1 MPLAILAAANAA
13 VSAIQQGCELYKEY
27 KGTVMKAKKTFDEV
41 KGISKEVTSV
51 WKFIWDKI
59 FPKKKRE
66 TPKIADL
73 ALDAIPNSSPKASK
87 KKSADD
93 SPQMDELSIVIGL
106 IEQLKIFFGCMSQLQ
121 AKLAEAESKSME
133 SQGYEELMSSA
144 IDIEYAM
151 IEIQKLQVTIRETM
165 VYQSPPELGD
175 LYTKVVKR
183 VGVIQEQQELAQI
196 EKRKKAAGERWLREQ
211 LQNQIK
217 LELVTVF
224 LVTLF
229 LIQLWAIWISL
240 ITHR

>member
-27 KGTVMKAKKTFDEV
+27 KGTVLKAKKTFDEV
-41 KGISKEVTSV
+41 KGISKEVTSI

-59 FPKKKRE
+59 FPKKKKE
-66 TPKIADL
+66 LPKIADL
-73 ALDAIPNSSPKASK
+73 ALDSVPTKTVKQNK
-87 KKSADD
+87 KKPKEDI
-93 SPQMDELSIVIGL
+93 QVDELSIVIGL

-165 VYQSPPELGD
+165 VYQSPAELGD

-224 LVTLF
+224 LVMVF
-229 LIQLWAIWISL
+229 LAEIWAIWIRL
-240 ITHR
+240 IIRQ

>member
-51 WKFIWDKI
+51 WKFIWNKL
-59 FPKKKRE
+59 FPSKKKE
-66 TPKIADL
+66 QPKIADL
-73 ALDAIPNSSPKASK
+73 ALDKIDSK
-87 KKSADD
+87 VSKEHNPPDYA
-93 SPQMDELSIVIGL
+93 QMDELSITIEL
-106 IEQLKIFFGCMSQLQ
+106 IAQLKIFFGCMSQLQ
-121 AKLAEAESKSME
+121 AKLAEAEAKSAD

-183 VGVIQEQQELAQI
+183 VGIIQEQQELARI
-196 EKRKKAAGERWLREQ
+196 EQNKKAAYTRWLREQ
-211 LQNQIK
+211 FQNQIK

-224 LVTLF
+224 LVVIF
-229 LIQLWAIWISL
+229 LVELWALWISL

>member
-13 VSAIQQGCELYKEY
+13 VSAIQQGCDLYKEY

-41 KGISKEVTSV
+41 KGISKEVTSI
-51 WKFIWDKI
+51 WSFLWNKF
-59 FPKKKRE
+59 FPKKKKIQ
-66 TPKIADL
+66 PKIADL
-73 ALDAIPNSSPKASK
+73 ALDSLNKPKKERPPPDYA
-87 KKSADD
+87 
-93 SPQMDELSIVIGL
+93 QMDELSIVIEL
-106 IEQLKIFFGCMSQLQ
+106 IAQLKIFFSCMSQLQ
-121 AKLAEAESKSME
+121 AKLAQAESQSLE

-165 VYQSPPELGD
+165 VYQSPQELGD

-196 EKRKKAAGERWLREQ
+196 EQRKKAAGERWLREQ

>member
-51 WKFIWDKI
+51 WKFIWNKL
-59 FPKKKRE
+59 FPKRIKE
-66 TPKIADL
+66 QPKIADL
-73 ALDAIPNSSPKASK
+73 ALDSLPDKLN
-87 KKSADD
+87 KKSKRPDY
-93 SPQMDELSIVIGL
+93 SEIDELSIVIEL
-106 IEQLKIFFGCMSQLQ
+106 IAQLKIFFGCMSQLQ
-121 AKLAEAESKSME
+121 AKLTEAESKSME

-183 VGVIQEQQELAQI
+183 VGVIQEQQELAAI
-196 EKRKKAAGERWLREQ
+196 EKRKKAANERWLREQ

-217 LELVTVF
+217 LEIATAF
-224 LVTLF
+224 LVILF
-229 LIQLWAIWISL
+229 LIQLWALWINL

>member
-41 KGISKEVTSV
+41 KGISKEVTSI
-51 WKFIWDKI
+51 WKFIWEKL
-59 FPKKKRE
+59 FPKKKKE
-66 TPKIADL
+66 QPKIADL
-73 ALDAIPNSSPKASK
+73 ALDSIDKPKKERPPPDYA
-87 KKSADD
+87 
-93 SPQMDELSIVIGL
+93 QMDELSITIEL
-106 IEQLKIFFGCMSQLQ
+106 IAQLKIFFGCMSQLQ
-121 AKLAEAESKSME
+121 AKLAEAESKSMG

-165 VYQSPPELGD
+165 VYQSPQELGD

-183 VGVIQEQQELAQI
+183 VGVIQEQQELARI
-196 EKRKKAAGERWLREQ
+196 EQRKKAAGEKWLREQ

-224 LVTLF
+224 LVIIF
-229 LIQLWAIWISL
+229 LAEIWAIWIRL

>member
-41 KGISKEVTSV
+41 KGISKEVTSI

-59 FPKKKRE
+59 FPNKKKE
-66 TPKIADL
+66 QPKIADL
-73 ALDAIPNSSPKASK
+73 ALDSLDKPKKERPPPDYA
-87 KKSADD
+87 
-93 SPQMDELSIVIGL
+93 QMDELSIVIEL
-106 IEQLKIFFGCMSQLQ
+106 IAQLKIFFGCMSQLR
-121 AKLAEAESKSME
+121 AKLAEAESKSMQ

-151 IEIQKLQVTIRETM
+151 IEIEKLQKTIRETM

-175 LYTKVVKR
+175 LYTKVVRR
-183 VGVIQEQQELAQI
+183 VGVIQELQELAEI
-196 EKRKKAAGERWLREQ
+196 EKRKKAADARWLREQ

-224 LVTLF
+224 LIIVF
-229 LIQLWAIWISL
+229 LAEIWAIWIRL

>member
-41 KGISKEVTSV
+41 KGISKEVTSI
-51 WKFIWDKI
+51 WKFIWNKL
-59 FPKKKRE
+59 FTKKKKE
-66 TPKIADL
+66 LPKITDL
-73 ALDAIPNSSPKASK
+73 ALDSLPTKVEK
-87 KKSADD
+87 KKKI
-93 SPQMDELSIVIGL
+93 PEEYQQIDELSIVIEL
-106 IEQLKIFFGCMSQLQ
+106 IAQLKIFFSCMSQLR
-121 AKLAEAESKSME
+121 AKLAEAETKSMS

-151 IEIQKLQVTIRETM
+151 IEIEKLQKTIRETM
-165 VYQSPPELGD
+165 VYQSPAELGD

-183 VGVIQEQQELAQI
+183 VGVIQELQELAEI
-196 EKRKKAAGERWLREQ
+196 EKRKKAANERWLREQ
-211 LQNQIK
+211 LQNQVK

-224 LVTLF
+224 LIIVF
-229 LIQLWAIWISL
+229 LAEIWAIWIRL

>member
-41 KGISKEVTSV
+41 KGISKEVTSI

-59 FPKKKRE
+59 FPKKKKE
-66 TPKIADL
+66 LPKIADI
-73 ALDAIPNSSPKASK
+73 ALDALPTSTPK
-87 KKSADD
+87 KKKPAEEY
-93 SPQMDELSIVIGL
+93 QQIDELSIVIEL
-106 IEQLKIFFGCMSQLQ
+106 ITQLKIFFGCMSQLR
-121 AKLAEAESKSME
+121 AKLAEAETKSMS

-151 IEIQKLQVTIRETM
+151 IEIEKLQKTIRETM

-183 VGVIQEQQELAQI
+183 VGVIQELQELAEI
-196 EKRKKAAGERWLREQ
+196 EKRKKAANERWLREQ

-224 LVTLF
+224 LIMVF
-229 LIQLWAIWISL
+229 LAEIWAIWIKL

>member
-27 KGTVMKAKKTFDEV
+27 KGTVLKAKKTFDEV
-41 KGISKEVTSV
+41 RGITKEVTSV
-51 WKFIWDKI
+51 WRFLWEKF
-59 FPKKKRE
+59 FPKKKKE
-66 TPKIADL
+66 LPKIIDL
-73 ALDAIPNSSPKASK
+73 ALDKLP
-87 KKSADD
+87 ADTNNK
-93 SPQMDELSIVIGL
+93 PRQEYAQLDELTIVIEL
-106 IEQLKIFFGCMSQLQ
+106 IAQLKIFFGCMSKLQ
-121 AKLAEAESKSME
+121 AKLAEAESKSMD

-165 VYQSPPELGD
+165 VYQSPAELGD

-196 EKRKKAAGERWLREQ
+196 EERKKAAGERWLREQ

-224 LVTLF
+224 LVIVF
-229 LIQLWAIWISL
+229 LAEIWAIWIRL
-240 ITHR
+240 IIRQ

>member
-41 KGISKEVTSV
+41 KGISKEVTSI
-51 WKFIWDKI
+51 WKFLWAKF
-59 FPKKKRE
+59 FPKKQKVQ
-66 TPKIADL
+66 PKIADL
-73 ALDAIPNSSPKASK
+73 ALDSINKPKKERTTPEYA
-87 KKSADD
+87 
-93 SPQMDELSIVIGL
+93 QMDELSIVIEL
-106 IEQLKIFFGCMSQLQ
+106 IAQLKIFFSCMSQLQ
-121 AKLAEAESKSME
+121 AKLAQAESQSLE

-165 VYQSPPELGD
+165 VYQSPQELGD

-183 VGVIQEQQELAQI
+183 VGVIQEQQELARI
-196 EKRKKAAGERWLREQ
+196 EQRKKAAGERWLREQ

>member
-27 KGTVMKAKKTFDEV
+27 KGTVLKAKKTFDEV
-41 KGISKEVTSV
+41 KGISKEVTSI
-51 WKFIWDKI
+51 WKFIWEKM
-59 FPKKKRE
+59 FPKKKKE
-66 TPKIADL
+66 LPKIADL
-73 ALDAIPNSSPKASK
+73 ALDSIPDKPNK
-87 KKSADD
+87 KKPTADY
-93 SPQMDELSIVIGL
+93 SQMDELTIVIEL
-106 IEQLKIFFGCMSQLQ
+106 ISQLKIFFGCMSQLQ
-121 AKLAEAESKSME
+121 AKLAEAESKSMD

-151 IEIQKLQVTIRETM
+151 IEIQKLQKTIRETM

-183 VGVIQEQQELAQI
+183 VGIIQEQQELARI
-196 EKRKKAAGERWLREQ
+196 EERKKAANERWLREQ

-224 LVTLF
+224 LVIVF
-229 LIQLWAIWISL
+229 LAEIWAIWIKL

>member
-51 WKFIWDKI
+51 WKFIWNKI
-59 FPKKKRE
+59 FPKKIKE
-66 TPKIADL
+66 PPKIADL
-73 ALDAIPNSSPKASK
+73 ALDALPTEPTKVK
-87 KKSADD
+87 KK
-93 SPQMDELSIVIGL
+93 PTQELQQVDELSIVIGL

-183 VGVIQEQQELAQI
+183 VGIIQEQQELARI
-196 EKRKKAAGERWLREQ
+196 EERRKEVNARWLREQ

-217 LELVTVF
+217 VELVTAFLIIVF
-224 LVTLF
+224 LAEM
-229 LIQLWAIWISL
+229 WAVWINL
-240 ITHR
+240 ITRR

>member
-41 KGISKEVTSV
+41 KGISKEVTSI
-51 WKFIWDKI
+51 WKFIWDKL
-59 FPKKKRE
+59 FPKKQKVQ
-66 TPKIADL
+66 PKIADL
-73 ALDAIPNSSPKASK
+73 ALDSVDKPKK
-87 KKSADD
+87 ERKPPDYE
-93 SPQMDELSIVIGL
+93 QMDELSITIEL
-106 IEQLKIFFGCMSQLQ
+106 IAQLKIFFGCMSQLQ
-121 AKLAEAESKSME
+121 AKLAEAESKSMG

-165 VYQSPPELGD
+165 VYQSPQELGD

-183 VGVIQEQQELAQI
+183 VGVIQEQQELARI
-196 EKRKKAAGERWLREQ
+196 EQRKKAAGEKWLREQ

-224 LVTLF
+224 LVILF
-229 LIQLWAIWISL
+229 LAEIWAIWIRL

>member
-27 KGTVMKAKKTFDEV
+27 KGTVLKAKKTFDEV
-41 KGISKEVTSV
+41 KGISKEVTSI
-51 WKFIWDKI
+51 WKFIWQKL
-59 FPKKKRE
+59 FPKKKKE
-66 TPKIADL
+66 FPKVADI
-73 ALDAIPNSSPKASK
+73 ALDSLDKPKNKSK
-87 KKSADD
+87 SEYE
-93 SPQMDELSIVIGL
+93 QIDELSIVIGL

-165 VYQSPPELGD
+165 VYQSPAELGD

-211 LQNQIK
+211 IQNQIK

-224 LVTLF
+224 LVIVF
-229 LIQLWAIWISL
+229 LAEIWAIWIRL

>member
-27 KGTVMKAKKTFDEV
+27 KGTVLKAKKTFDEV
-41 KGISKEVTSV
+41 KGISKEVTSI
-51 WKFIWDKI
+51 WKFIWEKL
-59 FPKKKRE
+59 FPKKKKE
-66 TPKIADL
+66 FPKVADI
-73 ALDAIPNSSPKASK
+73 ALDSLDKPKNKSK
-87 KKSADD
+87 SEYE
-93 SPQMDELSIVIGL
+93 QIDELSIVIGL

-165 VYQSPPELGD
+165 VYQSPAELGD

-211 LQNQIK
+211 IQNQIK

-224 LVTLF
+224 LVIVF
-229 LIQLWAIWISL
+229 LAEIWAIWIRL

>member
-13 VSAIQQGCELYKEY
+13 VSAIQQGCDLYKEY
-27 KGTVMKAKKTFDEV
+27 KGTVLKAKKTFDEV
-41 KGISKEVTSV
+41 KGISKEVTSI
-51 WKFIWDKI
+51 WKFIWEKI
-59 FPKKKRE
+59 FPKKKKE
-66 TPKIADL
+66 FPKIADI
-73 ALDAIPNSSPKASK
+73 ALDNLDKPKGK
-87 KKSADD
+87 PK
-93 SPQMDELSIVIGL
+93 PEYEQLDELTIVIGL
-106 IEQLKIFFGCMSQLQ
+106 IEQLKIFFGCMSKLQ
-121 AKLAEAESKSME
+121 EKLAEAESKSMS

-183 VGVIQEQQELAQI
+183 VGVIQEQQELARI
-196 EKRKKAAGERWLREQ
+196 EERKKAADARWLREQ

-224 LVTLF
+224 LVIVF
-229 LIQLWAIWISL
+229 LAEIWAIWIRL

>member
-41 KGISKEVTSV
+41 KGISKEVTSI
-51 WKFIWDKI
+51 WKFIWNKL
-59 FPKKKRE
+59 FPKKKKE
-66 TPKIADL
+66 LPKIADL
-73 ALDAIPNSSPKASK
+73 ALDALPDKAEK
-87 KKSADD
+87 KKK
-93 SPQMDELSIVIGL
+93 PVEEYQIDELSIVIEL
-106 IEQLKIFFGCMSQLQ
+106 ISQLKIFFGCMSQLR
-121 AKLAEAESKSME
+121 AKLAEAESKSMS

-151 IEIQKLQVTIRETM
+151 IEIEKLQKTIRETM

-183 VGVIQEQQELAQI
+183 VGVIQELQELAEI
-196 EKRKKAAGERWLREQ
+196 EKRKKAADERWLREQ

-224 LVTLF
+224 LIIVF
-229 LIQLWAIWISL
+229 LAEIWAIWIRL
-240 ITHR
+240 ITRQ

>member
-51 WKFIWDKI
+51 WKFIWNKL
-59 FPKKKRE
+59 FPSKKKQQ
-66 TPKIADL
+66 PKIADL
-73 ALDAIPNSSPKASK
+73 ALDKIDKIPIAERKTPDYA
-87 KKSADD
+87 
-93 SPQMDELSIVIGL
+93 QIDELSITIEL
-106 IEQLKIFFGCMSQLQ
+106 INQLKIFFGCMSQLQ
-121 AKLAEAESKSME
+121 AKLAESEAKSME

-165 VYQSPPELGD
+165 VYQSPQELGD

-183 VGVIQEQQELAQI
+183 VGIIQEQQELAQI

-224 LVTLF
+224 LVMVF
-229 LIQLWAIWISL
+229 LAEIWAIWIRL
-240 ITHR
+240 IFRQ

>member
-51 WKFIWDKI
+51 WKFIWNKL
-59 FPKKKRE
+59 FPSKKKIQ
-66 TPKIADL
+66 PKIADL
-73 ALDAIPNSSPKASK
+73 ALDKIDKIPTERKTPDYA
-87 KKSADD
+87 
-93 SPQMDELSIVIGL
+93 QMDELSITIEL
-106 IEQLKIFFGCMSQLQ
+106 IAQLKIFFSCMSKLQ
-121 AKLAEAESKSME
+121 AKLAESEAKSME

-165 VYQSPPELGD
+165 VYQSPSELGD

-183 VGVIQEQQELAQI
+183 VGVIQEQQEMARI
-196 EKRKKAAGERWLREQ
+196 EQNKKAAHSRWLREQ
-211 LQNQIK
+211 FQNQIK

-224 LVTLF
+224 LVIVF
-229 LIQLWAIWISL
+229 LTELWALWISL
-240 ITHR
+240 VTHR

>member
-27 KGTVMKAKKTFDEV
+27 KGTIIKAKKTFDEV

-51 WKFIWDKI
+51 WKFIWNKL
-59 FPKKKRE
+59 FPSKKKIQ
-66 TPKIADL
+66 PKIADL
-73 ALDAIPNSSPKASK
+73 ALDKIDNIPIKERKPPDYA
-87 KKSADD
+87 
-93 SPQMDELSIVIGL
+93 QMDELSITIEL
-106 IEQLKIFFGCMSQLQ
+106 ISQLKIFFGCMSQLQ
-121 AKLAEAESKSME
+121 AKLAEAEAKSAD

-165 VYQSPPELGD
+165 VYQSPSELGD

-183 VGVIQEQQELAQI
+183 VGIIQEQQELARI
-196 EKRKKAAGERWLREQ
+196 EQNKKAAYSRWLREQ
-211 LQNQIK
+211 FQNQIK

-224 LVTLF
+224 LVIMF
-229 LIQLWAIWISL
+229 LIELWALWISL

>member
-1 MPLAILAAANAA
+1 
-13 VSAIQQGCELYKEY
+13 
-27 KGTVMKAKKTFDEV
+27 
-41 KGISKEVTSV
+41 
-51 WKFIWDKI
+51 
-59 FPKKKRE
+59 
-66 TPKIADL
+66 
-73 ALDAIPNSSPKASK
+73 
-87 KKSADD
+87 
-93 SPQMDELSIVIGL
+93 
-106 IEQLKIFFGCMSQLQ
+106 MSQLQ
-121 AKLAEAESKSME
+121 AKLVEAESKSME

-165 VYQSPPELGD
+165 VYQSPAELGD

-211 LQNQIK
+211 IQNQIK

-224 LVTLF
+224 LVIVF
-229 LIQLWAIWISL
+229 LAEIWAIWIRL

>member
-51 WKFIWDKI
+51 WKFIWNKL
-59 FPKKKRE
+59 FPSKKKQQ
-66 TPKIADL
+66 PKVVDL
-73 ALDAIPNSSPKASK
+73 ALDKIDKIPTAERKTP
-87 KKSADD
+87 DYT
-93 SPQMDELSIVIGL
+93 QVDELSITIEL
-106 IEQLKIFFGCMSQLQ
+106 INQLKIFFGCMSQLQ
-121 AKLAEAESKSME
+121 AKLAESEAKSME

-165 VYQSPPELGD
+165 VYQSPQELGD

-183 VGVIQEQQELAQI
+183 VGVIQEQQEMARI
-196 EKRKKAAGERWLREQ
+196 EQNKKAAYTRWLREQ
-211 LQNQIK
+211 FQNQIK

-224 LVTLF
+224 LVVVF
-229 LIQLWAIWISL
+229 LAELWALWISL

>member
-27 KGTVMKAKKTFDEV
+27 KGTVLKAKKTFDEV
-41 KGISKEVTSV
+41 KGISKEVTSI

-59 FPKKKRE
+59 FPKKKKE
-66 TPKIADL
+66 LPKIADL
-73 ALDAIPNSSPKASK
+73 ALDNLSTKPTKQNK
-87 KKSADD
+87 KKLAEDI
-93 SPQMDELSIVIGL
+93 QLDELSIVIGL
-106 IEQLKIFFGCMSQLQ
+106 IEQLKIFFSCMSQLQ
-121 AKLAEAESKSME
+121 AKLAEAETKSLA

-165 VYQSPPELGD
+165 VYQSPAELGD

-183 VGVIQEQQELAQI
+183 VGIIQEQQELAEI

-217 LELVTVF
+217 LELVT
-224 LVTLF
+224 LF
-229 LIQLWAIWISL
+229 LIIIFLAEIWAIWIRL
-240 ITHR
+240 ITRQ

>member
-27 KGTVMKAKKTFDEV
+27 KGTVLKAKKTFDEV
-41 KGISKEVTSV
+41 KGISKEVTSI
-51 WKFIWDKI
+51 WKFIWNKL
-59 FPKKKRE
+59 FPKKVKE
-66 TPKIADL
+66 PPKIADL
-73 ALDAIPNSSPKASK
+73 ALDSIPNKPTK
-87 KKSADD
+87 KTKQPDYS
-93 SPQMDELSIVIGL
+93 QIDELSIVIEL
-106 IEQLKIFFGCMSQLQ
+106 IAQLKIFFGCMSQLQ

-165 VYQSPPELGD
+165 VYQSPAELGD

-196 EKRKKAAGERWLREQ
+196 EKRKKAANERWLREQ

-217 LELVTVF
+217 LEIVTAF

-229 LIQLWAIWISL
+229 LIQLWSLWINL
-240 ITHR
+240 ITHQ

>member
-41 KGISKEVTSV
+41 KGITKEVTSV

-59 FPKKKRE
+59 FPKKKKDI
-66 TPKIADL
+66 PKIADL
-73 ALDAIPNSSPKASK
+73 ALDSIDKPKKERKPPDYA
-87 KKSADD
+87 
-93 SPQMDELSIVIGL
+93 QMDELSITIEL
-106 IEQLKIFFGCMSQLQ
+106 IAQLKIFFGCMSQLQ
-121 AKLAEAESKSME
+121 AKLAEAESKSMG

-183 VGVIQEQQELAQI
+183 VGVIQEQQEIART
-196 EKRKKAAGERWLREQ
+196 EERKKAADARWLREQ

-224 LVTLF
+224 LVILF
-229 LIQLWAIWISL
+229 LAEIWAIWIRL

>member
-51 WKFIWDKI
+51 WKFIWSKI
-59 FPKKKRE
+59 FRKKTKE
-66 TPKIADL
+66 PPKIADL
-73 ALDAIPNSSPKASK
+73 ALDSLPSEPVK
-87 KKSADD
+87 KKKK
-93 SPQMDELSIVIGL
+93 PTQEFEQIDELSIVIGL

-121 AKLAEAESKSME
+121 AKLAEAESKSLE

-183 VGVIQEQQELAQI
+183 VGIIQEQQELAEI
-196 EKRKKAAGERWLREQ
+196 EKRKKAADARWLREQ

-224 LVTLF
+224 LVIVF
-229 LIQLWAIWISL
+229 LAEIWAIWIRL

>member
-41 KGISKEVTSV
+41 KGISKEVTSI
-51 WKFIWDKI
+51 WKFIWNKL
-59 FPKKKRE
+59 FPKKQKVQ
-66 TPKIADL
+66 PKIADL
-73 ALDAIPNSSPKASK
+73 ALDSIDKPKK
-87 KKSADD
+87 ER
-93 SPQMDELSIVIGL
+93 PPPEYEQMDELSITIEL
-106 IEQLKIFFGCMSQLQ
+106 IAQLKIFFGCMSQLQ
-121 AKLAEAESKSME
+121 AKLAEAESKSMG

-165 VYQSPPELGD
+165 VYQSPQELGD

-183 VGVIQEQQELAQI
+183 VGVIQEQQELARI
-196 EKRKKAAGERWLREQ
+196 EQRKKAAGEKWLREQ

-224 LVTLF
+224 LVIMF
-229 LIQLWAIWISL
+229 LAEIWAIWIRL

>member
-51 WKFIWDKI
+51 WKFIWNKL
-59 FPKKKRE
+59 FPSKKKQQ
-66 TPKIADL
+66 PKVVDL
-73 ALDAIPNSSPKASK
+73 ALDRIDKIPIAERKTP
-87 KKSADD
+87 
-93 SPQMDELSIVIGL
+93 DELSITIEL
-106 IEQLKIFFGCMSQLQ
+106 INQLKIFFGCMSQLQ
-121 AKLAEAESKSME
+121 AKLAESEAKSME

-165 VYQSPPELGD
+165 VYQSPQELGD

-183 VGVIQEQQELAQI
+183 VGVIQEQQEMARI
-196 EKRKKAAGERWLREQ
+196 EQNKKAAYSRWLREQ
-211 LQNQIK
+211 FQNQIK

-224 LVTLF
+224 LVVVF
-229 LIQLWAIWISL
+229 LAELWALWISL